1 MSRPPAPK
9 TLVTL
14 KAALAVAERQ
24 GYALGSFAPR
34 YTAMIRPILRAAE
47 RARSP
52 AIVQISQREMERY
65 GVTPAAFGDAF
76 FRALEAEGSTVPV
89 VLHLDHTFEMPV
101 IEAAIAAGF
110 TSVMIDQS
118 AAPFT
123 DNVRVTRAV
132 VAYAHARGVSVE
144 AELGRIGTTDFVE
157 TEEDEEQFTDP
168 DEAGRFVAE
177 TGVDALAVAVGT
189 AHGHYTT
196 RKPRVDLARLEAIRA
211 RTPVH
216 LVLHGGS
223 GVPANMI
230 QAAVR
235 LPGGG
240 ISKVNIAT
248 DLEHAMLTALGR
260 TERMTDRRLPGAAR
274 ARAAPRAG
282 RRRARRRR
290 EDRSL
295 SRQPGPRRGL
305 RGRRRLRPRRD
316 RRQAARSVA
325 SARCRNMLRRASSSI
340 SALKACFS
348 RSAATRAAAGRPAI
362 SSCRRLRFGKRPQA
376 SSPMMNGTIRAQPQ
390 AAMSTMV

>member
-1 MSRPPAPK
+1 MSSPSAAK
-9 TLVTL
+9 NLVTL
-14 KAALAVAERQ
+14 KVALAAAERQ

-235 LPGGG
+235 LPGG
-240 ISKVNIAT
+240 A
-248 DLEHAMLTALGR
+248 R
-260 TERMTDRRLPGAAR
+260 T
-274 ARAAPRAG
+274 RAAPRAG